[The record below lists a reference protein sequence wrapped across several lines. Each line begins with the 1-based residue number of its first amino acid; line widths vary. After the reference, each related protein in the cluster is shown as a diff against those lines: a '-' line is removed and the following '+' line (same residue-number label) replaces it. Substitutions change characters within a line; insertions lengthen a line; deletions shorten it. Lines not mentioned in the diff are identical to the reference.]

1 MNFVLKTT
9 NIAPG
14 VRLVCIKTDKYKTLE
29 MKVSMAL
36 PLDEN
41 ASANAL
47 MVKLLRR
54 SCKAYPDFT
63 SMNRRLSELYGSH
76 LYSDISKLGDAQ
88 VLSISGGCLDD
99 KFALDGESIIS
110 EFMSLFCEVIFN
122 PNIKSNSFGTD
133 NLAVEKRML
142 VQEVLEELDD
152 KRTYAF
158 RKCIEHMCENE
169 PFGKPRAGTIEEIE
183 NTKMNAV
190 YAAWKNVLS
199 TAIIQITVVGNVTA
213 KKVETL
219 FKSKFKKI
227 DRQPC
232 EINTVFLKKPQRF
245 ARHEEKMVANQGK
258 LVIGYR
264 TGMEN
269 KDDSLFAE
277 TVMINIFGGGTY
289 SKLFTNI
296 REKMSLAYYCSA
308 TLIAG
313 KGIAVVQSGIDTDKE
328 KAVSAGIINQLNEI
342 RSGKFDDELI
352 AAAKKSIRE
361 GYTYNSA
368 YAYCSYYSNR
378 ILDEEILTP
387 EDMIKGIDAVTKEE
401 ICEAAKK
408 MVLDKIFM
416 LSADSGEG
424 ASE

>member
-1 MNFVLKTT
+1 MLKTVD
-9 NIAPG
+9 IAPG
-14 VRLVCIKTDKYKTLE
+14 VRLVCVKTDKYKTFDIN
-29 MKVSMAL
+29 VSMAL

-47 MVKLLRR
+47 LVKLLRR
-54 SCKAYPDFT
+54 SCKAYPDLT
-63 SMNRRLSELYGSH
+63 AMNRRLSELYGASVGA
-76 LYSDISKLGDAQ
+76 SVSKMGDAQ
-88 VLSISGGCLDD
+88 ILTISGDCLDD

-110 EFMSLFCEVIFN
+110 DFISLICEMIFN

-133 NLAVEKRML
+133 NLAGEKRLL
-142 VQEVLEELDD
+142 VQDVLEELDD

-158 RKCIEHMCENE
+158 NKCIEHMCENE
-169 PFGKPRAGTIEEIE
+169 PYGKMSTGTIEEIE
-183 NTKMNAV
+183 STKMNAV
-190 YAAWKNVLS
+190 YAAWKNLIS
-199 TAIIQITVVGNVTA
+199 TARIQITAVGNVTP
-213 KKVETL
+213 KKIETA
-219 FKSKFKKI
+219 FKAKFKKI

-232 EINTVFLKKPQRF
+232 EIETIFLKKPQRF
-245 ARHEEKMVANQGK
+245 ARHEERITANQGK

-269 KDDSLFAE
+269 KFDGLYPE
-277 TVMINIFGGGTY
+277 VVMINIFGGGTY

-308 TLIAG
+308 MLIVN

-328 KAVSAGIINQLNEI
+328 KAVSAGVINQLNEI

-352 AAAKKSIRE
+352 ASAKKSIRE
-361 GYTYNSA
+361 GLTFNSSDAICRYYTNQML
-368 YAYCSYYSNR
+368 NEN
-378 ILDEEILTP
+378 IEKP
-387 EDMIKGIDAVTKEE
+387 EDFIKGIDSVTKEQ

-416 LSADSGEG
+416 LSADSGEE
-424 ASE
+424 AAQ